1 MSDEFHELLGVVYQ
15 RLQQGTPRTNQSS
28 DRRTSKYQ
36 IYLIHLIFLLT
47 RSLQLTLKSSWW
59 NGSTRWTQFSRKV
72 STTLV
77 LRLGTWASKLIS
89 FYN

>member
-15 RLQQGTPRTNQSS
+15 RLQPRTPRANQTS

-36 IYLIHLIFLLT
+36 IYHLIFLLT